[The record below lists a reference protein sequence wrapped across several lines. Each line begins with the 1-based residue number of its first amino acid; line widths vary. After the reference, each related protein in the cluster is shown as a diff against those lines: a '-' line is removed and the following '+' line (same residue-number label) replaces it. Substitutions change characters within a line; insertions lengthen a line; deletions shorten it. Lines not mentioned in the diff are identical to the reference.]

1 MAKDKLPSLDEMVE
15 QIDDQIR
22 EIDNHKVVRAAEKLL
37 EQKRRLQGARRALL
51 GAGPKLTGGSGGGQR
66 VTQAEV
72 VEFMRDHGW
81 VNDESI
87 SVGELAS
94 QMGYGEAVIR
104 GHLNRGKGERFIKHD
119 DGEWSL
125 RDPKSMEEEDDE

>member
-1 MAKDKLPSLDEMVE
+1 MGKKKKTIVE
-15 QIDDQIR
+15 QIDEKIR
-22 EIDNHKVVRAAEKLL
+22 EIDNDPIVRQAEELL
-37 EQKRRLQGARRALL
+37 EEKRKLQAARRALL
-51 GAGPKLTGGSGGGQR
+51 GAGPKLTGGSAGGQR

-87 SVGELAS
+87 SVGDLAS

-104 GHLNRGKGERFIKHD
+104 GHLNRGKDERFIKHD